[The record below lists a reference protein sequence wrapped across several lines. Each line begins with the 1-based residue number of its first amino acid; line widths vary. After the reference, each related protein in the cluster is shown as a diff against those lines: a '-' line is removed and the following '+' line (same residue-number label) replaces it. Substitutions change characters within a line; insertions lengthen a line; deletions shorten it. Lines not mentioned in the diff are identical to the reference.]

1 MIVLNLKSLTAQ
13 NILTSR
19 HDYHTYCYIN
29 VEVAG
34 REGKMRTGEKAKNT
48 TRGIVRIK
56 IIKLR
61 QKEKRGKARK

>member
-1 MIVLNLKSLTAQ
+1 
-13 NILTSR
+13 
-19 HDYHTYCYIN
+19 
-29 VEVAG
+29 VAG